1 MAREIKDTPVLTG
14 ENARNFEKMLEENKH
29 KKVPEEDYNRAME
42 AYKIIMANSPDLR

>member
-14 ENARNFEKMLEENKH
+14 ENARHFERILEQNKN
-29 KKVPEEDYNRAME
+29 KKVPKDEYNRAME